1 MILEEC
7 KRVVKEK
14 KISYYIIDDMNISSN
29 NSDREYSDEGNNEQ
43 VRCADKYKKL
53 EKTYLFCA

>member
-14 KISYYIIDDMNISSN
+14 RISYYIIDDMNISSN
-29 NSDREYSDEGNNEQ
+29 NSDREYSDEENNE
-43 VRCADKYKKL
+43 
-53 EKTYLFCA
+53 